1 VADASTDLGLTPLTC
16 RPITKNVVFDH
27 VEFSLQTAHMCA
39 CELSANFKVA
49 QGVRVRLRQLQ
60 ADAGGGLE
68 E

>member
-1 VADASTDLGLTPLTC
+1 MAVASTDLRLTPYTYG
-16 RPITKNVVFDH
+16 PTTKNVVFDLGE
-27 VEFSLQTAHMCA
+27 VSLQTAHMCA